1 MIDRIIELLL
11 FKSMYYLIPP
21 LQTPLTIAQNS
32 LPLPLICVGRLRE
45 LAISLEQSL
54 APYFTFPG
62 VIDLDNFSPQ
72 TLRGLLNTLNPYPVG
87 VFVGGG
93 VSVEVQQEVEKVV
106 LEHNVAK
113 LYDLKIRGR
122 YCWNQGASGTG
133 WGT

>member
-54 APYFTFPG
+54 APHF
-62 VIDLDNFSPQ
+62 
-72 TLRGLLNTLNPYPVG
+72 YPVG

-106 LEHNVAK
+106 LEHNVAR
-113 LYDLKIRGR
+113 LYDLKFVGVTVGIRERAGPA
-122 YCWNQGASGTG
+122 GALEWVKDVLCKDFGVT
-133 WGT
+133 